1 LTFDSRN
8 VREAAQVIVN
18 TIAADPR
25 YGHTSHLQVRVAGQ
39 TVVDEHLRGPM
50 INNVFSITKS
60 VLVSTLGVMAA
71 EDLLPPLDSP
81 VADVVPALRDTP
93 ARSHTWRH
101 LLTMTRGA
109 QVDGPW
115 DIDAI
120 AARSSGHVA
129 HIANAPQLHPPGTR
143 FAYDNGG
150 PHLVSAAATEI
161 LGEPVSAYAARRLF
175 APVGLSTLDWP
186 TDPEG
191 YPTGSDGLRLS
202 ADALGALG
210 QLWLDHGRVSGRA
223 LLDPQ
228 FFAEMTRPQSAGG
241 PPEGVPYGYL
251 TWTPTPMIMAGGW
264 AGHHLLVI
272 PAAAAVVVTTGDP
285 GFEPGPPPSD
295 QLPKDWRPALDLVR
309 RHLLPVLA
317 R

>member
-1 LTFDSRN
+1 MILN
-8 VREAAQVIVN
+8 E
-18 TIAADPR
+18 IAADHR
-25 YGHTSHLQVRVAGQ
+25 YGHTSHLQVRVAGETIVHEQ
-39 TVVDEHLRGPM
+39 LRGRV

-60 VLVSTLGVMAA
+60 VLASTLAVMAA
-71 EDLLPPLDSP
+71 DDLLPPMDSP
-81 VADVVPALRDTP
+81 VADVLPVLRGTP

-109 QVDGPW
+109 KVDGPW
-115 DIDAI
+115 EIDAV
-120 AARSSGHVA
+120 AALPRGHVA
-129 HIANAPQLHPPGTR
+129 HIAAAPQLQPPGAS

-150 PHLVSAAATEI
+150 PHLLSAAATEI
-161 LGEPVSAYAARRLF
+161 LGEPVSVYAARHLF
-175 APVGLSTLDWP
+175 APMGVNGVDWP

-210 QLWLDHGRVSGRA
+210 QLWLDHGRVSGRV
-223 LLDPQ
+223 LLDPL
-228 FFAEMTRPQSAGG
+228 FLAEMTRPQTSGG

-251 TWTPTPMIMAGGW
+251 TWTPAQMILAGGW
-264 AGHHLLVI
+264 AGQHLLVV
-272 PAAAAVVVTTGDP
+272 PAAAAVVAITGDP

-295 QLPKDWRPALDLVR
+295 QLPADWRPALDLVR
-309 RHLLPVLA
+309 RHLLPVLTG